1 MWKQTVHQRGMDKE
15 DVAHIYNEY
24 SVQFSSVSLIHKKEH
39 NCTICRDM
47 DRPRDCHTDWSKSEK
62 EYCIIF
68 HICGI
73 YKYGTGETICTVE
86 IETQKQRTSVQI
98 LRGEGGLG
106 WIGRLRLTYIHY

>member
-1 MWKQTVHQRGMDKE
+1 V
-15 DVAHIYNEY
+15 VNIYNEY
-24 SVQFSSVSLIHKKEH
+24 SVQFSSVSLIHKKEQ
-39 NCTICRDM
+39 NCTIFRDV
-47 DRPRDCHTDWSKSEK
+47 DRPGDCHTDWSKSEREK
-62 EYCIIF
+62 EYHIIF

-86 IETQKQRTSVQI
+86 IETQMQRTNVQI